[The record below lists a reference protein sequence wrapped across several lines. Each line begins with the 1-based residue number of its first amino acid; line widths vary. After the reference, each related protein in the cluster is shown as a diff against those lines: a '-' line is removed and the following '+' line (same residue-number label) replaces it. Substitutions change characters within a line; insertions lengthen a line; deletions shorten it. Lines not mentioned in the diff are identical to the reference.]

1 MGGLTFMGASV
12 QSQPK
17 HGLRDRTALI
27 LWAVL
32 LGVLVIHLWVRPL
45 EGFPAGWNLGLR
57 HPMEQFKDWVIEA
70 RTAEPTHPLFLWV
83 LNPFSDTME
92 WVLQLVE
99 DFLLITPWV
108 VIVLAIFLIA
118 QRVMHLASALFI
130 VLCVLMMGW
139 LGLWVA
145 SMETLALMLVSVAV
159 SLVIGIPLGVWSAK
173 DSRVE
178 RVLRPILDA
187 MQTMPAFVYL
197 IPVLLLFGI
206 GGVPSLIATVIYA
219 IPPAI
224 RITHLGIRNIPDD
237 AREAAEA
244 FGSTPRQILFKVE
257 LPMALPQIMVGV
269 NQTIMMALGIVVI
282 ASLIGFDGLGEV
294 VLKALRRLRVGQA
307 FEAGLAIVCLA
318 ILMDRVSYA
327 FSRIEHRSI
336 QRYQANRLL
345 PEKSWLLQCFPE
357 HAYARVQSLAW
368 LWWIGLAV
376 GIALIVAPLG
386 GVALWIGWG
395 LVVLF
400 GTHLGTRP
408 LEAGIAWVYR
418 ACGWVESLVR
428 RALFIP
434 ALQRFSYWVT
444 CLLVLV
450 VIGWGCVRLE
460 AFAWGSSAESEEQ
473 AMFTLTEFP
482 EATRLSLRDPID
494 HAVAWMQR
502 NLYEIPVQPLG
513 AEGWINFRVGSGA
526 ISDFLTLW
534 LIIPLRTLLQDTL
547 PWMVVVLIFMLMA
560 YYVEGVR
567 LAIFCMVALVL
578 LGMLGMW
585 EQAMDTLGQ
594 VIVAALLSVL
604 IGIPLGILSAR
615 SNTLEQLIK
624 PTLDFLQT
632 IPPFV
637 YLVPVIML
645 FSIGRV
651 PGIIASVLY
660 ALPPVVRLTNLGIRQ
675 VDETTVE
682 ASDSFGATARQTLL
696 KVQLPLAMPSIMLG
710 INQTIMMVLAM
721 VIIAGL
727 VGGGGLGYE
736 VVDGLAQNNIGQGVE
751 GGLAIVL
758 LAIVLDRITQALAHR

>member
-1 MGGLTFMGASV
+1 MLV
-12 QSQPK
+12 
-17 HGLRDRTALI
+17 
-27 LWAVL
+27 
-32 LGVLVIHLWVRPL
+32 GVLVIHVWVRPF
-45 EGFPAGWNLGLR
+45 EGFPNGWNLGLR
-57 HPMEQFKDWVIEA
+57 QPMEEVKEWVIVA
-70 RTAEPTHPLFLWV
+70 RTAEPTHPLFSWV
-83 LNPFSDTME
+83 LNPFSDAME
-92 WVLQLVE
+92 AVLQLVE

-118 QRVMHLASALFI
+118 QRVMHLANALFI

-145 SMETLALMLVSVAV
+145 SMETLALMLVSVAF
-159 SLVIGIPLGVWSAK
+159 SLLIGIPLGVWSAK
-173 DSRVE
+173 DHRVE
-178 RVLRPILDA
+178 RILRPLLDA
-187 MQTMPAFVYL
+187 MQTMPSFVYL
-197 IPVLLLFGI
+197 IPVLLFFGI

-224 RITHLGIRNIPDD
+224 RITHLGIRNVPDD

-244 FGSTPRQILFKVE
+244 FGSTPRQILLKVE
-257 LPMALPQIMVGV
+257 LPMALPEIMVGV

-294 VLKALRRLRVGQA
+294 VLKSLRRLRVGQA

-318 ILMDRVSYA
+318 ILMDRISYA

-357 HAYARVQSLAW
+357 HAYARVQSLTW
-368 LWWIGLAV
+368 LWAV
-376 GIALIVAPLG
+376 GVVLGVGLIVAPLG
-386 GVALWIGWG
+386 WLGTWLGWG
-395 LVVLF
+395 LVVLL
-400 GTHLGTRP
+400 GTHLATRP
-408 LEAGIAWVYR
+408 IETLINWLYR
-418 ACGWVESLVR
+418 AFAWVESLVR
-428 RALFIP
+428 WALIVP
-434 ALQRFSYWVT
+434 LLQRFSYWVT
-444 CLLVLV
+444 CLFVLIAV
-450 VIGWGCVRLE
+450 GWGCVRVG
-460 AFAWGSSAESEEQ
+460 AFTWGASVNTDEPSL
-473 AMFTLTEFP
+473 FTLTEFP
-482 EATRLSLRDPID
+482 EDMNISLRQPID
-494 HAVAWMQR
+494 DAVAWMQI
-502 NLYEIPVQPLG
+502 NLYEIPIQPMG
-513 AEGWINFRVGSGA
+513 EDGWINFRLGSGA

-534 LIIPLRTLLQDTL
+534 LVIPLRTLLQDTL
-547 PWMVVVLIFMLMA
+547 PWVAVVLVFMLLA
-560 YYVEGVR
+560 YYVDGLR
-567 LAIFCMVALVL
+567 LAIFCFIALVL
-578 LGMLGMW
+578 VGMLGMW
-585 EQAMDTLGQ
+585 DQAMDTLGQ
-594 VIVAALLSVL
+594 VIVAVILSIL

-624 PTLDFLQT
+624 PMLDFLQT

-675 VDETTVE
+675 VDETAVE

-696 KVQLPLAMPSIMLG
+696 KVQLPLAMSSIMLG

-751 GGLAIVL
+751 AGLAIVL
-758 LAIVLDRITQALAHR
+758 LAIVLDRITQALARR